1 MAALDFPTNP
11 PPQNGDTYTG
21 DNGITYTY
29 QNGKW
34 TGSGAS
40 SSTPPTKLKN
50 STYELNLYANAAVS
64 FPNYTF
70 PIADGDSGQVLTTN
84 GDGAITFASPGGGTL
99 DNLSDVVITAA
110 ASGQVLKYNGS
121 NWVNSTDSYE
131 GGLPIASDSVAG
143 VMKLGEGFVLDGSNK
158 VTTRKLYST
167 NSTNQNQHYRLELDT
182 NGVVVLPDQSI
193 INGSTLR
200 GIYGTGDANYTGITI
215 GPDAAHREESW
226 VWVDKDGAHVGTRYS
241 GDISAAKQ
249 WDFTNAGIFTLPA
262 GGDIRNSSNVSV
274 LNTVGPSL
282 VNGEYTVTLD
292 EYGAL
297 IIPGP
302 LVSTQLGTMRFT
314 SDVNFEIEA
323 NNRIQLI
330 GAPLNLSE
338 VDSATVLGKSGDVLV
353 DIDNKIKS
361 YDGVRWNDVVVTK
374 GNSKDVQLGAGANFR
389 KSTGE
394 RVAYHTEI
402 PTDISQLADIN
413 NLLATMEPETVN
425 IDGGG
430 AYAMYDTP
438 LRADGGFSSSRWGAA
453 STIFDGGATAGTSSF
468 TLSLNG
474 GGA

>member
-29 QNGKW
+29 QSGKW
-34 TGSGAS
+34 IGSGAS

-70 PIADGDSGQVLTTN
+70 PISDGDSGQVLTTN

-99 DNLSDVVITAA
+99 DNLSDVVITEAA
-110 ASGQVLKYNGS
+110 NGQVLKYNGS

-131 GGLPIASDSVAG
+131 GGLPIATDSVAG
-143 VMKLGEGFVLDGSNK
+143 VMKLGEGFALDGNNK
-158 VTTRKLYST
+158 VRTTKLVA
-167 NSTNQNQHYRLELDT
+167 TNQNFRLELLEGGT
-182 NGVVVLPDQSI
+182 LRLPNGSEI
-193 INGSTLR
+193 IGSTLK
-200 GIYGTGDANYTGITI
+200 GIAGTGELNYTGIVA
-215 GPDAAHREESW
+215 GPSSGNSENTWMYVDAYDAYIATDYANSAHTWKFDRN
-226 VWVDKDGAHVGTRYS
+226 GL
-241 GDISAAKQ
+241 
-249 WDFTNAGIFTLPA
+249 FTLPA

-374 GNSKDVQLGAGANFR
+374 GASRDIQLGAGANFR

-413 NLLATMEPETVN
+413 NLLATMELETVN

-430 AYAMYDTP
+430 AYAMFDIP
-438 LRADGGFSSSRWGAA
+438 LRADGGFSGSRWGAA

>member
-1 MAALDFPTNP
+1 MAALDFPSDP
-11 PPQNGDTYTG
+11 SNGTTYTG

-34 TGSGAS
+34 IGTGAS
-40 SSTPPTKLKN
+40 TSTVPTKLKN
-50 STYELNLYANAAVS
+50 NTYELNLYANAAVS
-64 FPNYTF
+64 FPNYRF
-70 PIADGDSGQVLTTN
+70 PISDGTDGQTLTTN
-84 GDGAITFASPGGGTL
+84 GSGVLSFANPSSGTL
-99 DNLSDVVITAA
+99 DNLSDVVITSAA
-110 ASGQVLKYNGS
+110 NGQILKYNGS
-121 NWVNSTDSYE
+121 NWVNSTDGYD

-215 GPDAAHREESW
+215 GPNAAHREESW

-241 GDISAAKQ
+241 GTISAAKQ
-249 WDFTNAGIFTLPA
+249 WDFTNDGIFTLPA

-274 LNTVGPSL
+274 INTPGTHL
-282 VNGEYTVTLD
+282 VNGEYTVALDQYGTLT
-292 EYGAL
+292 
-297 IIPGP
+297 IPGS
-302 LVSTQLGTMRFT
+302 LVSTQLGTMHFN

-330 GAPLNLSE
+330 GAPLNLAT
-338 VDSATVLGKSGDVLV
+338 VDSATVLGKTGDLLL
-353 DIDNKIKS
+353 DTDNKIKS

-374 GNSKDVQLGAGANFR
+374 GNSKDIQLAAGANFR

-394 RVAYHTEI
+394 RVAYHNEI

-413 NLLATMEPETVN
+413 NLLATIEPETVN